1 MDVSVWVCTYMNAG
15 VPQGPEGSVGVPG
28 AEVTVTG
35 ELPDVGAG
43 ITSQV
48 LLLTA
53 DLFLQL

>member
-1 MDVSVWVCTYMNAG
+1 MNAG

>member
-43 ITSQV
+43 ITS
-48 LLLTA
+48 
-53 DLFLQL
+53 